1 MQTEIQ
7 TQKAILAR
15 QVITQIITY
24 PDYTTTAIVTLG
36 PGDPTSVPRP
46 STPTGGSQDS
56 NGLTSRDI
64 GIIIG
69 SILGA
74 VLLGLLLWVFCIIR
88 RRMLVYEYERGD
100 DIIFP
105 YEVTEIRLPQRAYW
119 PPFPKSIPPPAV
131 PTYVATPRPRMYTAN
146 NVNRSSYVY
155 YDVRI

>member
-1 MQTEIQ
+1 MQAEIQ
-7 TQKAILAR
+7 TQKAVLAR

-36 PGDPTSVPRP
+36 PGDPTSVPEP
-46 STPTGGSQDS
+46 SAPTGGSQDS

-74 VLLGLLLWVFCIIR
+74 VVLGLLLWMFYTIR
-88 RRMLVYEYERGD
+88 RRMRAYAHED
-100 DIIFP
+100 DITDI
-105 YEVTEIRLPQRAYW
+105 YEPVRDIPQPMRSYW
-119 PPFPKSIPPPAV
+119 PPFPKSIPPPPV

-146 NVNRSSYVY
+146 DVNRSSYVY
-155 YDVRI
+155 YDVR